1 MANIVNGKRVNLPS
15 SNVTTGDITRATGKS
30 VDPAT
35 RAVFKIT
42 PHGNERLKP
51 GKTYAVKPGDKFQT
65 GPDRVKGAEESY
77 FGNKDQW
84 RKDVI
89 EDQVLD
95 MSANF
100 FKGSMVELDDN
111 CNWAVFSGFKLPDA
125 WAACN
130 PGREEV
136 KLMLIFPDQYPQLP
150 TNGFYLPSDIVPPK
164 ADRHFFTRGYSG
176 AFGGSN
182 KEMQALADSG
192 WKWYCIHIKPGAW
205 SPARICRLE
214 DWRKGD
220 NLWDIITLC
229 KEVLTNPRED

>member
-65 GPDRVKGAEESY
+65 GPDRVKGAGESY

-95 MSANF
+95 MLS
-100 FKGSMVELDDN
+100 L
-111 CNWAVFSGFKLPDA
+111 
-125 WAACN
+125 
-130 PGREEV
+130 
-136 KLMLIFPDQYPQLP
+136 
-150 TNGFYLPSDIVPPK
+150 
-164 ADRHFFTRGYSG
+164 
-176 AFGGSN
+176 
-182 KEMQALADSG
+182 
-192 WKWYCIHIKPGAW
+192 IHI
-205 SPARICRLE
+205 
-214 DWRKGD
+214 
-220 NLWDIITLC
+220 
-229 KEVLTNPRED
+229 